1 MLEPETAHAGRK
13 LFKVPL
19 RVFPFLS
26 EWHCWVTNDGDN
38 KHIPPVFIHTLGHFT
53 SAERSAKLCSP
64 LSAGCCSLTWNSQQE
79 NLSV

>member
-26 EWHCWVTNDGDN
+26 EWHCWVKNDGDN
-38 KHIPPVFIHTLGHFT
+38 KHIPLFSFT
-53 SAERSAKLCSP
+53 H
-64 LSAGCCSLTWNSQQE
+64 
-79 NLSV
+79 